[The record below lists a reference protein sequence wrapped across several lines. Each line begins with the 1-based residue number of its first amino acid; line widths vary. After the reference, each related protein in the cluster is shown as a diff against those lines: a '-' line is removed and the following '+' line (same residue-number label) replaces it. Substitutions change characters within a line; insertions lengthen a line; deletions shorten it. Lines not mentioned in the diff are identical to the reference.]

1 MRFLDVKIKM
11 RVKVK
16 LSFFILK
23 KFIRRRGQLTVIR
36 DFNSHRYSKAS
47 IQFIEILNELN
58 QKELFEIQSIIYNY
72 IADESPPFVKNEI
85 SGFGMLAIDMAFRKT
100 RFNKKQIGDSN
111 QEILDNMLKTITKPS
126 IGFLIKLNK
135 EGTIEK
141 SKMIITRMNSS
152 RFGDYIV
159 FNYFQS
165 PTTMVYD
172 FLKLLEKGE
181 LSNPKVDKIVL
192 FNLTLIDE
200 LEKEKNQKLKFK
212 KIKNIISEVKRQ
224 VSLDDLNNILGIIAA
239 IKKKK
244 RNLFIQLGTKNQE
257 DALVL
262 SQIDLLSAASRELNN
277 LDFSSLSFWD
287 KIQYKIQR
295 KIFNT
300 KGYLYRKYRSGIGY
314 FLKW

>member
-1 MRFLDVKIKM
+1 M
-11 RVKVK
+11 
-16 LSFFILK
+16 
-23 KFIRRRGQLTVIR
+23 IR
-36 DFNSHRYSKAS
+36 DFNNHRYSKAS
-47 IQFIEILNELN
+47 IQFIEIINDLN
-58 QKELFEIQSIIYNY
+58 QKELFELQSIIDNY
-72 IADESPPFVKNEI
+72 VDCESPPFVKNEI
-85 SGFGMLAIDMAFRKT
+85 SDFGMLTVDMAFRKS

-111 QEILDNMLKTITKPS
+111 QEILDKMLKTIIKPS

-192 FNLTLIDE
+192 SNLTLIDE

-239 IKKKK
+239 VKKKK